1 MNVPVGSTTRWSTI
15 LVAVLAVITTMGVVW
30 DDMRQRLEAAG
41 VPPEWTAKAGVIIGL
56 AVISGR
62 YLQAVAGAW
71 GRSSGPGTV
80 VATTGQEVPF
90 AREITP
96 DNAADF
102 AGRDLT
108 PEEVAA
114 LAG

>member
-15 LVAVLAVITTMGVVW
+15 LVAVLAVITTLGVVW

-41 VPPEWTAKAGVIIGL
+41 VPPEWTAKAGVIVGL

-62 YLQAVAGAW
+62 YLQAVAGVW

-80 VATTGQEVPF
+80 VATTGQGDVTVP
-90 AREITP
+90 
-96 DNAADF
+96 DGAAP
-102 AGRDLT
+102 APSEAETVDLT